1 MNQRPCTNI
10 TTMAAAGGNCPL
22 APHERVGEER
32 DSGAKREVARQ
43 QPAWGVVDGDDYDD
57 DDDKGSGQD
66 KDDDN
71 G

>member
-1 MNQRPCTNI
+1 MLFTGVERVYDSKRRQ
-10 TTMAAAGGNCPL
+10 GD
-22 APHERVGEER
+22 ERVGEER

-43 QPAWGVVDGDDYDD
+43 QPAWGVVDGDDYDNND
-57 DDDKGSGQD
+57 NKGIGQD